1 MSKPAVIIVD
11 MLKDNVD
18 VDSPHSIGDEGRKII
33 PNLQR
38 LIAAAREKGIP
49 VVFAND
55 SYLPEDFLFKGR
67 MKPHCIQGTR
77 GAEVIDELKPQDTD
91 IVLPKRHIS
100 AFFQTGFDGM
110 LRDMGVDT
118 IIVGGISTAA
128 CVLSTVLD
136 GFSHDFYVVV
146 LEDCC
151 ACPRPE
157 EHANAITLLEGLNRP
172 LNPLL
177 KTMKLD
183 EFMNTI

>member
-1 MSKPAVIIVD
+1 MSKPAVVIVD

-18 VDSPHSIGDEGRKII
+18 IDSRHSIGEEGRKII

-38 LIAAAREKGIP
+38 LTAAARGKGIP
-49 VVFAND
+49 VIFAND
-55 SYLPEDFLFKGR
+55 SYLPDDFLFKGR

-77 GAEVIDELKPQDTD
+77 GAEVIDELKPQESD

-100 AFFQTGFDGM
+100 AFFKTNFDRM
-110 LRDMGVDT
+110 LRDMDVDT

-128 CVLSTVLD
+128 CVLSTALD
-136 GFSHDFYVVV
+136 GFSNDFYVVV

-157 EHANAITLLEGLNRP
+157 EHKNAIKLFQGLNRP
-172 LNPLL
+172 LHPLL

-183 EFMNTI
+183 EFIKSL